1 MLDIRSLNFHT
12 KSKLNS
18 IEVFAVIF
26 HLAFLKDRARATFSQ
41 ICTQGARYFET
52 RKVIFVDKMQKP
64 IKFLPKTVLILNSY
78 EPKPDTV
85 AAYKGFPL
93 IVRMP
98 NLNKNDMEAQL

>member
-1 MLDIRSLNFHT
+1 
-12 KSKLNS
+12 
-18 IEVFAVIF
+18 
-26 HLAFLKDRARATFSQ
+26 
-41 ICTQGARYFET
+41 
-52 RKVIFVDKMQKP
+52 MQKP